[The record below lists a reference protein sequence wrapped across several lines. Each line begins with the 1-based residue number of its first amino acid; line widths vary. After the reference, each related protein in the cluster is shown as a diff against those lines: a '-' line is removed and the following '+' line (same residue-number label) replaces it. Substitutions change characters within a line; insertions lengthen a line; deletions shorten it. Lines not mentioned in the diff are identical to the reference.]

1 MPFAYLTQKNNQMC
15 LQNNKDNYPARNVRF
30 HLIERNQQFI
40 TTDCDPQSQIILAR
54 SEPNYIPGKTKHDH
68 VLLHNYTITSA
79 TKS

>member
-40 TTDCDPQSQIILAR
+40 TTDCDPQSQIIFQEKQNMTMLYFYYKII
-54 SEPNYIPGKTKHDH
+54 N
-68 VLLHNYTITSA
+68 N
-79 TKS
+79 